1 MPLGSCLRLIP
12 FGPVLAIHND
22 DESQDRRAPVGLSQ
36 ARRPSGKDARQVL
49 AGGVVVAA
57 CLSIAVATGRSGYE
71 AATLALAAGAAFAAS
86 AALLRGRERDRH
98 LERLGADL
106 DELAE
111 AHRLTLAGITA
122 RKPEPIVL
130 FAHEGGGVERIR
142 VARQRPRPLDIAQTI
157 AHERTLALRT
167 LPAAKAPLAGT
178 LKIYRDPTEHDRDA
192 FREQVERYAA
202 NLHEALEEYDAYRKE
217 RALLVSGRFRFENG
231 SDTAAHNVT
240 VRAYFPDPFEV
251 VRRAPWAPAIP
262 RRPAFRGRRAG
273 LTALL
278 GGEARGSVHA
288 RESGVSRAA
297 GNVSRPR
304 YLEGSAIVEVSVES
318 LRRSAPADM
327 ADDDRWIL
335 RLPRPGEYRIRWE
348 ATSAELDDPVEGE
361 LRIEVVELL
370 DATPICSVKELLS
383 EDGLGPS
390 YPDPAVSG

>member
-1 MPLGSCLRLIP
+1 MLTREGASSESGSR
-12 FGPVLAIHND
+12 D
-22 DESQDRRAPVGLSQ
+22 SGL
-36 ARRPSGKDARQVL
+36 
-49 AGGVVVAA
+49 
-57 CLSIAVATGRSGYE
+57 GRSI
-71 AATLALAAGAAFAAS
+71 S
-86 AALLRGRERDRH
+86 R
-98 LERLGADL
+98 
-106 DELAE
+106 
-111 AHRLTLAGITA
+111 
-122 RKPEPIVL
+122 
-130 FAHEGGGVERIR
+130 
-142 VARQRPRPLDIAQTI
+142 QTI

-167 LPAAKAPLAGT
+167 LPPAKAPLAGT
-178 LKIYRDPTEHDRDA
+178 LKIYRDPTEHDRNA

-202 NLHEALEEYDAYRKE
+202 SLHEALEEYDAYRKE

-251 VRRAPWAPAIP
+251 VGRAPWAPAIP

-278 GGEARGSVHA
+278 GGEARGPAGSPGSVHA

-318 LRRSAPADM
+318 LRRSLPADM

-383 EDGLGPS
+383 EDELGPS
-390 YPDPAVSG
+390 WSL